1 MKEGIIQYEIEFTK
15 EAEKNL
21 KKLPSQI
28 QCRISKAIEGLKTN
42 PRPSGCKKLK
52 AHSRTYRI
60 RIGDYRVIYDVYD
73 NEIKILILNTEKRED
88 VYK

>member
-28 QCRISKAIEGLKTN
+28 QSRISKAIEGLKTN
-42 PRPSGCKKLK
+42 SRPSGCKKLT
-52 AHSRTYRI
+52 AHQRTYRI
-60 RIGDYRVIYDVYD
+60 RIGDYRVIYDIYD
-73 NEIKILILNTEKRED
+73 NEIKIVVLNAEKRED
-88 VYK
+88 VYR